1 MSKKK
6 SSKLVPVG
14 KRIKQA
20 RLKLKMTYDMLANET
35 GFSREYIK
43 EIEGGKVVPP
53 VGSLLQISR
62 ALQIDSGSLLQE
74 DASKVK
80 DRVKAY
86 AKRTENY
93 AYTTLTPGAESKHLK
108 AFEVVVDP
116 MKYHKGV
123 GYQHEGEE
131 FVFVLSGHIEVV
143 VGDHVNK
150 LEKNDS
156 LHFNSG
162 IRHMLKN
169 IGKET
174 ADLLVVLYGP

>member
-53 VGSLLQISR
+53 VGTLLQISR

-93 AYTTLTPGAESKHLK
+93 AYTTLTPGAENKHLK

-116 MKYHKGV
+116 MKDHKGV

-131 FVFVLSGHIEVV
+131 FVYVLEGKIEVM
-143 VGDHVNK
+143 VGDHPNGLK
-150 LEKNDS
+150 AGDS

-162 IRHMLKN
+162 IRHMMKN
-169 IGKET
+169 TGKKK
-174 ADLLVVLYGP
+174 AKLIVVIYGP